1 MWSIKVA
8 LFWTVFTIAIG
19 WDQLHLWPYNMVLFW
34 TCGFHSRQVEG
45 TKAKRESKFYYG
57 YMYKYIDQDMEAAKS
72 QGMIS
77 LENGLSFEGKTAME
91 PMESKFERSQ
101 IIFDLDEMH

>member
-1 MWSIKVA
+1 
-8 LFWTVFTIAIG
+8 
-19 WDQLHLWPYNMVLFW
+19 
-34 TCGFHSRQVEG
+34 
-45 TKAKRESKFYYG
+45 
-57 YMYKYIDQDMEAAKS
+57 MEAAKS

-101 IIFDLDEMH
+101 IVLDLDEMHYRLNLPRNLRNPKLRDIWKLACVKQSAMVTYTTRNLRTSKLIE

>member
-1 MWSIKVA
+1 MDI
-8 LFWTVFTIAIG
+8 
-19 WDQLHLWPYNMVLFW
+19 P
-34 TCGFHSRQVEG
+34 
-45 TKAKRESKFYYG
+45 
-57 YMYKYIDQDMEAAKS
+57 MYKYIDKDMEAAKS

-101 IIFDLDEMH
+101 IVFDLCR

>member
-1 MWSIKVA
+1 
-8 LFWTVFTIAIG
+8 
-19 WDQLHLWPYNMVLFW
+19 
-34 TCGFHSRQVEG
+34 
-45 TKAKRESKFYYG
+45 
-57 YMYKYIDQDMEAAKS
+57 MEAAKS

-101 IIFDLDEMH
+101 IVLDLDEMHYRLNLPRNLRNPTLTKLVFAKWQAFVVKPPIEPTEPELESASMG